1 MSDQEKKSK
10 KLAATILGGVIGIAL
25 ILSYPLLLLWGLSLL
40 GLNAEITFQ
49 SYLGA
54 VLLIIFISSC
64 VKLANTP
71 IKPFN
76 SEEDE
81 N

>member
-1 MSDQEKKSK
+1 MSEQDKKPK
-10 KLAATILGGVIGIAL
+10 RLAATLLGGAIGLAL
-25 ILSYPLLLLWGLSLL
+25 ILAYPLLLLWGLSLL
-40 GLNAEITFQ
+40 GMSVGISLQ

-54 VLLIIFISSC
+54 VLLIIFISSS

-71 IKPFN
+71 IKPFK
-76 SEEDE
+76 SETDE

>member
-1 MSDQEKKSK
+1 MSEQDKKTK
-10 KLAATILGGVIGIAL
+10 RLAATLLGSAIGLAL
-25 ILSYPLLLLWGLSLL
+25 ILAYPLLLLWGLSLL
-40 GLNAEITFQ
+40 GMSVGISLK

-54 VLLIIFISSC
+54 VLLIIFISSS

-76 SEEDE
+76 SEQDE

>member
-1 MSDQEKKSK
+1 MLNFKKPTA
-10 KLAATILGGVIGIAL
+10 KLVSTILGGVIGIAL

-40 GLNAEITFQ
+40 GLSVGITLQ

-54 VLLIIFISSC
+54 VLLIIFISSS

-71 IKPFN
+71 IKPFK
-76 SEEDE
+76 SEADED
-81 N
+81 